1 MKGQLVTR
9 AIRTPLEVREEGGK
23 RHISGFIPY
32 DSMSED
38 LGGFR
43 EVIKPGAFRK
53 TLAEGDPCC
62 LWSHD
67 TKDVL
72 GRKSAGTLTFE
83 DREDGLYFDCD
94 LPNTR
99 AGSDVYETI
108 SRRDAPGVS
117 FGFYVIKDAWTRA
130 EGKKPK
136 LRELME
142 VNLLEVSVGVAFPAY
157 PASDSSAGTRDIFGQ
172 AGIDLDEIA
181 GILER
186 TGGKEHS
193 CGGAD
198 CGAVRAA
205 IAALER
211 LLPEMQEPEARK
223 GEPEESTRGKP
234 EESTFSA
241 RERELDLLE
250 AELLEL

>member
-23 RHISGFIPY
+23 RYISGFIPY
-32 DSMSED
+32 DSLSED

-43 EVIKPGAFRK
+43 EVIRPGAFKK
-53 TLAEGDPCC
+53 TLAEGDARC
-62 LWSHD
+62 LWAHN
-67 TKDVL
+67 TQYVL
-72 GRKSAGTLTFE
+72 GRRSAGTLTFE
-83 DREDGLYFDCD
+83 DGEDGLRFDCK
-94 LPNTR
+94 LSSCSWAN
-99 AGSDVYETI
+99 DVYETV

-130 EGKKPK
+130 EGKKPN
-136 LRELME
+136 LRELLE

-157 PASDSSAGTRDIFGQ
+157 PGSDSKTDTRDIFGQ

-193 CGGAD
+193 CGDAD
-198 CGAVRAA
+198 CGAVRSA

-211 LLPEMQEPEARK
+211 LLPEVQEPEARK